1 MATVKEVLTMSQS
14 AASVIPVP
22 FLKEAIN
29 VALKII
35 QLCEVR
41 WFSPIEGSKSID
53 LIIHQEASDVEQKVK
68 ELQVRVGNLM
78 IVIVDHVTLKD
89 EEDSKETV
97 IKIAKGIEQ
106 DIKEL
111 LRCGLRIL
119 VSYNFWWHYSI
130 LGTINE
136 DLTKIS
142 AQNRW
147 VITVYKQ
154 LNIDALDECIDR
166 LSSAMQKFTVCISTN
181 NTAGATKITI
191 SPAF

>member
-1 MATVKEVLTMSQS
+1 MVGWRPAISLTSLWIQQLSENSQRVVTAKTNYAMATVKEVLTLSQS

-41 WFSPIEGSKSID
+41 WIPPFEACKIID
-53 LIIHQEASDVEQKVK
+53 QIIYQEASDVEQKVK

-97 IKIAKGIEQ
+97 MKIAKGIEQ

-111 LRCGLRIL
+111 FRCGLRM
-119 VSYNFWWHYSI
+119 
-130 LGTINE
+130 
-136 DLTKIS
+136 
-142 AQNRW
+142 
-147 VITVYKQ
+147 Q
-154 LNIDALDECIDR
+154 LNASLLR
-166 LSSAMQKFTVCISTN
+166 LLMTLQYSWDNQWRFNKNQRSE
-181 NTAGATKITI
+181 
-191 SPAF
+191 